1 LSDRRSLIA
10 GLALIVGGIVLGLTA
25 GWILGL
31 VVAVLGA
38 GVLVIALRG

>member
-1 LSDRRSLIA
+1 LRDRRSLIA
-10 GLALIVGGIVLGLTA
+10 GLALVVGGIVLALTA

>member
-10 GLALIVGGIVLGLTA
+10 GLVLIVGGIVLGLTA

>member
-10 GLALIVGGIVLGLTA
+10 GLALVVGGIVLALTA